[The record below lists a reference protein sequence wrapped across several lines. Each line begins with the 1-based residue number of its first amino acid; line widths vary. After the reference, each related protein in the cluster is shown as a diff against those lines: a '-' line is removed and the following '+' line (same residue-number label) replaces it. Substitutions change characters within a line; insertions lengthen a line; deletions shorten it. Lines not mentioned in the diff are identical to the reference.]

1 MLRFLR
7 FVCFVAALA
16 AASLAAAQ
24 SLDLYE
30 GETEVADQSEG
41 ERNAGL
47 ARILAGVLARLASD
61 PSEAAAT
68 SIDGVTAAAPSMVQ
82 QFRYRQD
89 VDSSSGAIAYRQ
101 ILVARFDPA
110 MVAAMLERSGIASWL
125 GPRPEPQVWLAIDD
139 GSGPRLVGAGQAN
152 AVAALSAEAR
162 ARGLVLRFP
171 DNPALSESGLHAAW
185 DGDTDAADA
194 LLGGAD
200 AQVQLLG
207 RLYRAGGGWMA
218 QWTLRD
224 AGAEIGRITRSG
236 TSTSV
241 LLAAGAD
248 LAADELARRYRDLAM
263 SGPPGQYQV
272 RIHGIASA
280 QAYARLRAYLDTL
293 PFVRA
298 AQAMSAEGDAL
309 TLRLDLASGIEGFR
323 AAIGQGAVLREDAE
337 TGELPSFGMM
347 P

>member
-7 FVCFVAALA
+7 FVFFVAVLA
-16 AASLAAAQ
+16 TASLAAAQ
-24 SLDLYE
+24 SPDLYE

-47 ARILAGVLARLASD
+47 ARILTGVIARLASY
-61 PSEAAAT
+61 PSQAAAA
-68 SIDGVTAAAPSMVQ
+68 SIDGLTAVAPAMAQ
-82 QFRYRQD
+82 QYRYRQD
-89 VDSSSGAIAYRQ
+89 VDTSSGVIAYRQ
-101 ILVARFDPA
+101 ILIARFDPA
-110 MVAAMLERSGIASWL
+110 MVETMLEQAGIASWL

-152 AVAALSAEAR
+152 AVSALSAQAR

-171 DNPALSESGLHAAW
+171 DNPALSDLGLQAAW
-185 DGDTDAADA
+185 ESDTDAADT
-194 LLGGAD
+194 LLGGAE

-207 RLYRAGGGWMA
+207 RLYRAGGGWMV

-224 AGAEIGRITRSG
+224 AGAQIARITRPG
-236 TSTSV
+236 ANTSV

-248 LAADELARRYRDLAM
+248 LAADALARRYRDLAV
-263 SGPPGQYQV
+263 SGPPGQYRV

-280 QAYARLRAYLDTL
+280 EAYARLRAYLDTL

-298 AQAMSAEGDAL
+298 VQAMSAVDDEL
-309 TLRLDLASGIEGFR
+309 TVRLDLASGIEGFR
-323 AAIGQGAVLREDAE
+323 AAIGQGAMLREDAE
-337 TGELPSFGMM
+337 VGEIPSFGMIR
-347 P
+347 